1 MAELCCLKCCLY
13 EQKRLSGEVHIKSKR
28 IANLVRHEVH
38 KVEEDESDDSD
49 KVEEEVLNGKQGK
62 EDDTEKNQGVVLLNC
77 KAARISFK

>member
-13 EQKRLSGEVHIKSKR
+13 EQERLSGAVHIKSER

-62 EDDTEKNQGVVLLNC
+62 DDDTEKNQGVVLIKLQGGKN
-77 KAARISFK
+77 IV

>member
-13 EQKRLSGEVHIKSKR
+13 EQERLSGAVHIKSKR

-62 EDDTEKNQGVVLLNC
+62 DDDTEKNQGVVLIKLQGGKN
-77 KAARISFK
+77 IV

>member
-1 MAELCCLKCCLY
+1 M
-13 EQKRLSGEVHIKSKR
+13 HIKSKR

-62 EDDTEKNQGVVLLNC
+62 DEDTEKNQGVVLIKLQGGKN
-77 KAARISFK
+77 IV